1 MSNAHH
7 ALPQLA
13 RLYSQPAAAAV
24 LNEALALLGDGIA
37 AAAIEAGA
45 LDAAMPA
52 GVLAIIDAVSLDVID
67 HKLHETLH
75 AHAHPQTHDHSDHS
89 AHQHKHDH
97 GHDHGHD
104 HKHAHQSQHD
114 DGHKHDHSHG
124 HDHGHDHDHDHD
136 HGHGHEHEAAHHHAD
151 HDKHD
156 HSHDHAHAKPTHPDK
171 HDALRLTESAVYV
184 LEKMAHGY
192 SRLGR
197 AAGAGFYDYNETPPQ
212 LWSGLKTFERR
223 NRGIPA
229 ADITDR
235 LTHAAMLAA
244 LTIDDSA
251 DSALMAANFGPNIA
265 TSSAQVLDMLTEA
278 DRHRFIDRCREL
290 AARFG
295 PRFEPSAAALT
306 RLNRTQP

>member
-13 RLYSQPAAAAV
+13 GLYSQPAAAAV
-24 LNEALALLGDGIA
+24 LNEAMAMLGDGIA
-37 AAAIEAGA
+37 ASAIESGA

-52 GVLAIIDAVSLDVID
+52 GVLAIIDAVSLEVID
-67 HKLHETLH
+67 HQLHADLH
-75 AHAHPQTHDHSDHS
+75 AHAHPQTHDHG
-89 AHQHKHDH
+89 H
-97 GHDHGHD
+97 GH
-104 HKHAHQSQHD
+104 A
-114 DGHKHDHSHG
+114 
-124 HDHGHDHDHDHD
+124 HDHDHDHD
-136 HGHGHEHEAAHHHAD
+136 HAHGHGHDHEAAHHHAD

-156 HSHDHAHAKPTHPDK
+156 HPTAGQHDHSHDHSHAEPAEPAHSDK
-171 HDALRLTESAVYV
+171 HDASRLTESAVYV

-197 AAGAGFYDYNETPPQ
+197 AAGAGFYDYTETPPQ

-251 DSALMAANFGPNIA
+251 DSAFIAANLGPKIA
-265 TSSAQVLDMLTEA
+265 ASPAQVLDMLPET
-278 DRHRFIDRCREL
+278 DRLRFIDRCREL
-290 AARFG
+290 ASRYG
-295 PRFEPSAAALT
+295 PRFEPSPAALT